1 MASRSTVSDAVRAQT
16 SGDELVKLIGYVAR
30 MPDAELAVL
39 KETDSSEFI
48 AQFVRQQAAAS
59 AAGLGVGS
67 ASGAGES
74 CYGTC
79 TSDRIIRAQGRAASA
94 AGPGGRSATGA
105 GTTAATS
112 AANHAAVP
120 LLGTDDHGSWFWM
133 LIRHFAAAAD
143 RYPSPHRR
151 MQDGDLQA
159 SQTMRQHQD

>member
-67 ASGAGES
+67 ASGAG
-74 CYGTC
+74 
-79 TSDRIIRAQGRAASA
+79 RAASA
-94 AGPGGRSATGA
+94 AGPGGRSATG
-105 GTTAATS
+105 AATS